1 MRSTCSA
8 QGGQGKPAAG
18 GGEFLE
24 NHRLVTSAHHGL
36 DVALGFVAEL
46 EAWAGSLIRCAAFG
60 VIHGTDPVAHRAGC
74 CGNRIAAKG
83 MGHPCSLI
91 GSDRST
97 PALQSLFASRV
108 ELM

>member
-1 MRSTCSA
+1 
-8 QGGQGKPAAG
+8 
-18 GGEFLE
+18 
-24 NHRLVTSAHHGL
+24 
-36 DVALGFVAEL
+36 
-46 EAWAGSLIRCAAFG
+46 
-60 VIHGTDPVAHRAGC
+60 VIHGTDPIAHRAGC